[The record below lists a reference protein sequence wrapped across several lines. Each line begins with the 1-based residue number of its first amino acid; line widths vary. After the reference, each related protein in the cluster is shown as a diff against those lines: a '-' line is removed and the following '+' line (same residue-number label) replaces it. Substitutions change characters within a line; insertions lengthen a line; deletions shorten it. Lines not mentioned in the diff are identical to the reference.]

1 MKIVI
6 IGCGAGGGTSAQ
18 FARKTNRNA
27 EITLYDREGYG
38 QYSKCALPFVLSGRE
53 WKEIVEFPPEW
64 FKKNGIEYKNEEIY
78 KINFE
83 SRTVEGEKEEE
94 FDVLILASG
103 AEPYSPFL
111 AEDVYFFRTIKDAI
125 EVKNVALKS
134 ERAIVVGAGLV
145 GLEVAESLFNIG
157 INVTVLEYMPYI
169 LPSMLDKDM
178 ADYVMKK
185 IPVEIKLNCKVERA
199 EGKKVFADEEYKADF
214 VIVATGNKP
223 NSFDEKP
230 IKVDERCMAFENV
243 YACGDCTQIKD
254 FFGRYV
260 NVGLGSI
267 SARQGRVAGIN
278 AGGGN
283 ECMIPPLFSKTT
295 KIFGIEIA
303 STGLLSNEIDGIYAR
318 YAGKDLPH
326 YMEGEEIVV
335 KIVADKEGKI
345 VGCQAIGRGASKIID
360 RIALAIYNEMNAG
373 EISRIENAYA
383 PSVAPTFDAVEIACE
398 MIERKLKRN

>member
-27 EITLYDREGYG
+27 EIILYDREGYG
-38 QYSKCALPFVLSGRE
+38 QYSKCALPFVISGKE
-53 WKEIVEFPPEW
+53 WKDIIEFPPEW
-64 FKKNGIEYKNEEIY
+64 FKKNGIEYRNEEIY
-78 KINFE
+78 KINFDGGI
-83 SRTVEGEKEEE
+83 VEGEKDEE
-94 FDVLILASG
+94 FDVLIVASG
-103 AEPYSPFL
+103 AEPYSPFE
-111 AEDVYFFRTIKDAI
+111 AIDVYFFRTIKDAI
-125 EVKNVALKS
+125 EVKNVASKS
-134 ERAIVVGAGLV
+134 ESAVIVGAGLV
-145 GLEVAESLFNIG
+145 GLEVAESLFNLG

-169 LPSMLDKDM
+169 LPSMLERDM

-185 IPVEIKLNCKVERA
+185 IPVEIKLNCMVEEA
-199 EGKKVFADEEYKADF
+199 EGGRVFAGEEYKADF
-214 VIVATGNKP
+214 VICATGNKP
-223 NSFDEKP
+223 NSFNTEP

-283 ECMIPPLFSKTT
+283 EFMLPPLFSKTT

-303 STGLLSNEIDGIYAR
+303 STGLLSHEIEGVYAR

-326 YMEGEEIVV
+326 YMNGEEIVV
-335 KIVADKEGKI
+335 KIIADKEGKL

-360 RIALAIYNEMNAG
+360 RIALAIYNGMNVE

-383 PSVAPTFDAVEIACE
+383 PAVAPTFDAVEIACE

>member
-18 FARKTNRNA
+18 FARKINRKA
-27 EITLYDREGYG
+27 EIIVYDKEGYG
-38 QYSKCALPFVLSGRE
+38 QYSKCALPFIISGKNWE
-53 WKEIVEFPPEW
+53 DIVEFPPNW
-64 FKKNGIEYKNEEIY
+64 FEKNGIEYRNEEIY
-78 KINFE
+78 KINFDG
-83 SRTVEGEKEEE
+83 RTVEGEKEEE
-94 FDVLILASG
+94 FDVLIVASG
-103 AEPYSPFL
+103 AEPCSPFR
-111 AEDVYFFRTIKDAI
+111 AENVYFFRTLKDAI
-125 EVKNVALKS
+125 EVKNIALKS
-134 ERAIVVGAGLV
+134 EKAIVVGAGLI
-145 GLEVAESLFNIG
+145 GLEVAEALFNAG
-157 INVTVLEYMPYI
+157 INVTILEYMPYI

-178 ADYVMKK
+178 ADYLMKK
-185 IPVEIKLNCKVERA
+185 LPVEIKLNCRVEKA
-199 EGKKVFADEEYKADF
+199 EDKKVFADEEHKADF

-223 NSFDEKP
+223 NSFNGEA
-230 IKVDERCMAFENV
+230 IKVDEKCRAFENV

-283 ECMIPPLFSKTT
+283 EIMIPPVFSKTT

-303 STGLLSNEIDGIYAR
+303 STGLLSHEINGIYAR

-326 YMEGEEIVV
+326 YMNGEEIVV
-335 KIVADKEGKI
+335 KIVADKNGKI
-345 VGCQAIGRGASKIID
+345 VGSQAIGRGASKIID

-373 EISRIENAYA
+373 QISRIENAYA
-383 PSVAPTFDAVEIACE
+383 PAVAPTFDAVEIACR
-398 MIERKLKRN
+398 MIERKLKR